1 MDEIKT
7 ILDTCKRPWTFYK
20 KKHESG
26 RQNSTTWSECREGSG
41 TSGSGDKVQL
51 EILFHQPNKIV
62 NVLIQSDIHR
72 QMAANGG
79 IWETCNR
86 QSEEIME
93 PEAFFP
99 VAKDPTTVRAA
110 QLAVLELLKQPEE
123 EMYRCLLKCSIR
135 RNPSPL
141 QGIFKPQ

>member
-1 MDEIKT
+1 
-7 ILDTCKRPWTFYK
+7 
-20 KKHESG
+20 
-26 RQNSTTWSECREGSG
+26 
-41 TSGSGDKVQL
+41 
-51 EILFHQPNKIV
+51 
-62 NVLIQSDIHR
+62 
-72 QMAANGG
+72 
-79 IWETCNR
+79 
-86 QSEEIME
+86 ME

-141 QGIFKPQ
+141 QGIFKSQ